1 MTGTLTG
8 STNLDG
14 VKRAVSADAIFCA
27 VCGLLSVALTQP
39 ISNWIGLA
47 NSSMLFALG
56 IGLLIYG
63 IGLFLFARRNP
74 INAARFAIGGNV
86 LWILGTLAVLV
97 TNVLGLNT
105 VGYIVLI
112 VIGLE
117 VAALAI
123 WQSMELRKDR

>member
-1 MTGTLTG
+1 MTGSLTG

-27 VCGLLSVALTQP
+27 VCGLLSIALAQP

-47 NSSMLFALG
+47 NSSLLLTLG

-74 INAARFAIGGNV
+74 TNAARFAISGNV

-97 TNVLGLNT
+97 TNMLGLNT
-105 VGYIVLI
+105 AGYIVLI
-112 VIGLE
+112 VIALE
-117 VAALAI
+117 VAVLAF
-123 WQSMELRKDR
+123 WQSMELRKNR